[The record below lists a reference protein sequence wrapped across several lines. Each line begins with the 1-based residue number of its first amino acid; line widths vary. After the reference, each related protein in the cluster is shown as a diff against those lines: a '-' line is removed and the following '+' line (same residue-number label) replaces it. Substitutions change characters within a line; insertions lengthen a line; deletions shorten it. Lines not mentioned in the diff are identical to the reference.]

1 MKKTIFNYN
10 HTKEIMSPK
19 AIKKLNNI
27 CSNIEQY
34 YDHGVSAND
43 IILTFDENKVRNDLK
58 TIRTNN
64 PNNYL
69 VGSIGSYSLYRNNGH
84 YCLNISK
91 ISTKKLW
98 RILHNFGD
106 ALISIQRFER
116 NYVSCNYFGKVFRD
130 KYFKIWG
137 SCPKYIDTG
146 NYQC

>member
-1 MKKTIFNYN
+1 MNTIFNYN
-10 HTKEIMSPK
+10 HVANIMSPK
-19 AIKKLNNI
+19 AIRKLSNI

-34 YDHGVSAND
+34 YDYGTKAKD
-43 IILTFDENKVRNDLK
+43 IILTFDKIKVENDLK
-58 TIRTNN
+58 LIRLNN
-64 PNNYL
+64 PNNY
-69 VGSIGSYSLYRNNGH
+69 SIDTIGSYSLYKSNGN

-116 NYVSCNYFGKVFRD
+116 QYISCNYFGKVFRD

-146 NYQC
+146 NYQNY

>member
-1 MKKTIFNYN
+1 MEKTTVNYN
-10 HTKEIMSPK
+10 HTTEIMSQK

-34 YDHGVSAND
+34 YNYGVNAKD
-43 IILTFDENKVRNDLK
+43 IILTFDKSKVENDLK
-58 TIRTNN
+58 NIRANN
-64 PNNYL
+64 PDNYL
-69 VGSIGSYSLYRNNGH
+69 VNSIGSYSLYKSNGN
-84 YCLNISK
+84 YCLNISE

-116 NYVSCNYFGKVFRD
+116 RYVSCNYFGKVFRD